1 MNAET
6 EAVKSQETAPE
17 IKEQA
22 DTQVK
27 QEETNLK
34 FGQDDLEKIVK
45 DRIAR
50 EKAKYEKKY
59 SGVDVDHY
67 KQLVEA
73 EEKRRHGELEKRG
86 EFEKLLKE
94 QAEKF
99 NSKIGQYENELQSI
113 KIDGALLNEAATAKA
128 INPNQVTQLLK
139 AQLKLNEAGQ
149 VDVIDPSNGQVKYND
164 NGDPFSVKDLVNN
177 FLNANKHFVQAGPS
191 GSGTG
196 QGFGKQDPVVD
207 NDTSKLNM
215 MNPDHRARYKE
226 IMKKKGVRL

>member
-1 MNAET
+1 MDAET
-6 EAVKSQETAPE
+6 QAVKSQDTAPE
-17 IKEQA
+17 NQTQAETQATEEQ
-22 DTQVK
+22 T
-27 QEETNLK
+27 LK
-34 FGQDDLEKIVK
+34 FGQEDVEKIVQQ
-45 DRIAR
+45 RIAR

-73 EEKRRHGELEKRG
+73 EEKRRQGELQKRG

-99 NSKIGQYENELQSI
+99 NSKIGQYENELQTI

-128 INPNQVTQLLK
+128 INPNQVAQLLRN
-139 AQLKLNEAGQ
+139 QLKLNEAGQ
-149 VDVIDPSNGQVKYND
+149 VDVIDPQTGQVKYDD
-164 NGDPFSVKDLVNN
+164 NGNPLQVKDLVSN

-196 QGFGKQDPVVD
+196 QGFGKQDPVVN
-207 NDTSKLNM
+207 NDITKLNM
-215 MNPDHRARYKE
+215 MNPEHRARYKE
-226 IMKKKGVRL
+226 IMKSKGVKL